1 MSLRMASSS
10 YGTFNTRQVT
20 KAQIEIVAETVATLP
35 VLILNKSIFA
45 LGRTRYVRFG
55 KGAVA
60 YHFKKDK
67 EKVQTATITDYV
79 TVTNPTS
86 DRDFNDDT
94 YAYYSVPATTTQDI
108 RMYDFGTVATRFVFC
123 KLESAATGTYSRLY
137 ASSDGTTW
145 TLLAQKDGTPT
156 TFFMKASFRYLKWQ
170 GYNTNASAY
179 AVFLY
184 TLEVFDPNDC
194 SAKSDTG
201 ELVVVGYGD
210 IGWVVLDGSG
220 SCAYYVYD
228 ISDVK
233 VTDTQYVLVVA

>member
-1 MSLRMASSS
+1 MSLRLASSQ
-10 YGTFNTRQVT
+10 YGTFNVRQVT

-35 VLILNKSIFA
+35 VLILNKSVFP

-55 KGAVA
+55 KGVTA

-79 TVTNPTS
+79 TVTNPTQ

-94 YAYYSVPATTTQDI
+94 YASYTVSAGATQDI
-108 RMYDFGTVATRFVFC
+108 RLYDFGTVATRFVFL
-123 KLESAATGTYSRLY
+123 KIGSATSGIYSRLY
-137 ASSDGTTW
+137 ASSDGSTW
-145 TLLAQKDGTPT
+145 TLLAQKDATAT
-156 TFFMKASFRYLKWQ
+156 TYLMKASFRYLKWQ
-170 GYNTNASAY
+170 GYNTTSTGY
-179 AVFLY
+179 GVILY
-184 TLEVFDPNDC
+184 TLEVFDPNDRTAM
-194 SAKSDTG
+194 SNTG

-210 IGWVVLDGSG
+210 IGWVILDGSG

-228 ISDVK
+228 ISDAK